1 MSRVDELIKKLCPNG
16 VEYKELGEIA
26 KTLPGL
32 KGKAKQDFVDGNS
45 PYISYKNV
53 HSNITADLS
62 SLEYVKVDANENQ
75 NQLQDGDLLVTG
87 SSESFDEVGYSAIV
101 ENLKGQTVF
110 LNSFCF
116 IVRFNQ
122 SQDSGMYVYPG
133 FIKHLFRSG
142 GLRAQIRKSANGVT
156 RINLSK
162 PAFMRIQ
169 IPVPPLEIQKEIAR
183 ILDKFTQ
190 LEAELEA
197 ELEARR
203 KQYAYYLE
211 KLGEVLRTKFPT
223 TSLGDVGDWAGGN
236 TPSKGDPKYWENGE
250 ILWVSSKDMKSS
262 HITATKF
269 RVTERA
275 ISEGPARMIPKGAVL
290 VVTRSSI
297 LERTLPVANLATEA
311 TINQD
316 IKAIIPSGEFDH
328 RYIYFAIKW
337 SADEILR
344 TIRKS
349 GGSVTSL
356 DTKKLKGFKIPAP
369 PLEEQRRIVA
379 ILDKFDALVNGISTG
394 LPAEIAARRKQYEYY
409 RDKLLS
415 FEPV

>member
-1 MSRVDELIKKLCPNG
+1 MSRVDDLIKELCPNRVTFVTLEKLFHIKGGYTPPKSNPKNWETSEIPWFRMEDIRENGPVLDAALSG
-16 VEYKELGEIA
+16 VSPAAVKNGQLFPADSLIVATSATIGEHALIRVPYLCNQRFVSLQVKEEFRNLVDIKFLHYYAYVLDEWCLSNTTQSSFA
-26 KTLPGL
+26 SVQM
-32 KGKAKQDFVDGNS
+32 KGFKKFKF
-45 PYISYKNV
+45 PI
-53 HSNITADLS
+53 
-62 SLEYVKVDANENQ
+62 
-75 NQLQDGDLLVTG
+75 
-87 SSESFDEVGYSAIV
+87 
-101 ENLKGQTVF
+101 
-110 LNSFCF
+110 
-116 IVRFNQ
+116 
-122 SQDSGMYVYPG
+122 
-133 FIKHLFRSG
+133 
-142 GLRAQIRKSANGVT
+142 
-156 RINLSK
+156 
-162 PAFMRIQ
+162 
-169 IPVPPLEIQKEIAR
+169 PPLEIQQEIAR

-379 ILDKFDALVNGISTG
+379 ILDKFDALVNDISTG

-415 FEPV
+415 FQPAASAQQ

>member
-1 MSRVDELIKKLCPNG
+1 MSRVDELIKKLCPDGVVFEEIGAVVEIKNG
-16 VEYKELGEIA
+16 KDW
-26 KTLPGL
+26 KTERPGKIPVFGSGGQMDVYVQEASCVGPSVLLPR
-32 KGKAKQDFVDGNS
+32 KGSLAVQFVDA
-45 PYISYKNV
+45 PFWNV
-53 HSNITADLS
+53 DTVFYTKCNPEQLDIKYFYYVMERVDLS
-62 SLEYVKVDANENQ
+62 RISTSSTRPSITQTALKK
-75 NQLQDGDLLVTG
+75 LV
-87 SSESFDEVGYSAIV
+87 
-101 ENLKGQTVF
+101 
-110 LNSFCF
+110 
-116 IVRFNQ
+116 
-122 SQDSGMYVYPG
+122 
-133 FIKHLFRSG
+133 
-142 GLRAQIRKSANGVT
+142 
-156 RINLSK
+156 
-162 PAFMRIQ
+162 
-169 IPVPPLEIQKEIAR
+169 IPVPPLEIQLEIAR

-203 KQYAYYLE
+203 KQYAYYIE
-211 KLGEVLRTKFPT
+211 KLGADLRTKFST
-223 TSLGDVGDWAGGN
+223 TSLGDVGDWIGGN
-236 TPSKGDPKYWENGE
+236 TPSKGNPKYWENGE
-250 ILWVSSKDMKSS
+250 ILWVSSKDMKASR
-262 HITATKF
+262 ITTTKF
-269 RVTERA
+269 RVTDRA
-275 ISEGPARMIPKGAVL
+275 ISEGPARMVPKGAVL

-356 DTKKLKGFKIPAP
+356 DTKKLKDFKIPAP
-369 PLEEQRRIVA
+369 PLEEQRQIVA
-379 ILDKFDALVNGISTG
+379 ILDKFDALVNDISTG

-415 FEPV
+415 FQPAAEAQQ

>member
-16 VEYKELGEIA
+16 VEYKQFRDVGALSRGGGLQKKDFKASGVSCIHYGELYTHYSIWAKTTRNFVDEGFAAGKKKLLPGDVFIATTSENDEDLGKAVAWLGEDPAVVSGDAMILRHELDPKYA
-26 KTLPGL
+26 SY
-32 KGKAKQDFVDGNS
+32 FINS
-45 PYISYKNV
+45 E
-53 HSNITADLS
+53 H
-62 SLEYVKVDANENQ
+62 
-75 NQLQDGDLLVTG
+75 
-87 SSESFDEVGYSAIV
+87 FH
-101 ENLKGQTVF
+101 
-110 LNSFCF
+110 C
-116 IVRFNQ
+116 
-122 SQDSGMYVYPG
+122 
-133 FIKHLFRSG
+133 
-142 GLRAQIRKSANGVT
+142 QIRQSITGTKVR
-156 RINLSK
+156 RISSK
-162 PAFMRIQ
+162 AIEKVYV
-169 IPVPPLEIQKEIAR
+169 PVPPLEIQQEIAR

-203 KQYAYYLE
+203 KQYAYYIE
-211 KLGEVLRTKFPT
+211 KLGADLRTKFST
-223 TSLGDVGDWAGGN
+223 TSLGDVGDWVGGN

-250 ILWVSSKDMKSS
+250 ILWVSSKDMKASR
-262 HITATKF
+262 ITTTKF
-269 RVTERA
+269 RVTDRA
-275 ISEGPARMIPKGAVL
+275 ISEGPARMVPKGAVL

-356 DTKKLKGFKIPAP
+356 DTKKLKDFKIPAP
-369 PLEEQRRIVA
+369 PLEEQRRIVT

-415 FEPV
+415 FQPAASAQQ